1 MQSGPQPAQ
10 PLEYLQPVNPIGM
23 LAGLIAYGNPNP
35 ASPGFAFI
43 RTLPAQLSPWVN
55 PQR

>member
-1 MQSGPQPAQ
+1 
-10 PLEYLQPVNPIGM
+10 M